1 MRSQIILCSTRRAH
15 YAIENDIR
23 YELSPIL
30 LSSLK
35 QYLKSNLSNGRT
47 DLVSHWVANL
57 PENIQSQIRVFPFHN
72 MVA

>member
-1 MRSQIILCSTRRAH
+1 MRTQIILCSTRRVH

-23 YELSPIL
+23 YELSPALI
-30 LSSLK
+30 SSLK
-35 QYLKSNLSNGRT
+35 VYLKANLNKGKS

-57 PENIQSQIRVFPFHN
+57 PENIQREIRVFPFYN

>member
-1 MRSQIILCSTRRAH
+1 MRSQIILCNTKRVH
-15 YAIENDIR
+15 YAIENEIR
-23 YELSPIL
+23 YELSPSL

-35 QYLKSNLSNGRT
+35 QHLKSNLNKGKT

-57 PENIQSQIRVFPFHN
+57 PENIQKEIRVFPFHN